1 MCHLV
6 LINRSLGLE
15 GGDREAEERILHTYT
30 RYLMDTEKLG
40 KYLSPPHPLTCVSPA
55 PPPPS
60 PPLSFTSLTILM
72 RMEAVSTSTN
82 RYFSHN

>member
-30 RYLMDTEKLG
+30 SYLMDTEKLG
-40 KYLSPPHPLTCVSPA
+40 KYLLDNLH
-55 PPPPS
+55 
-60 PPLSFTSLTILM
+60 
-72 RMEAVSTSTN
+72 RDSTKL
-82 RYFSHN
+82 